1 MNKRLSPACRRV
13 KLYSFTLIELLVV
26 IAIIAI
32 LAAML
37 LPALTQA
44 RERAK
49 SIKCLNNYNT
59 FGKAALAYAADNND
73 YAMPYRDGGS
83 STESKNVFYGVGSGS
98 LFAPYV
104 SMNPNCLLG
113 GAYRYNSKTDS
124 FYLSPYA
131 CPSRDYIGAI
141 RAGSANG
148 SRAYGIGHNANG
160 IGSINGKNLAKLTQ
174 CSIPSR
180 SMYMAETM
188 YSACSLNYYTN
199 SSAHIV
205 FPHFN
210 GGFND
215 EVIPDDHSMLFGPG
229 TASMLFADGH
239 VEGITRNKCPFKYK
253 FANAQSSSFWFWK
266 RNSSSSWNNNW

>member
-1 MNKRLSPACRRV
+1 MKSLCR
-13 KLYSFTLIELLVV
+13 FTLIELLVV

-44 RERAK
+44 RDRAK

-59 FGKAALAYAADNND
+59 FGKAALSYAADNND
-73 YAMPYRDGGS
+73 FAMPYRDGGGS
-83 STESKNVFYGVGSGS
+83 GTLSTNVFYGVGSGS
-98 LFAPYV
+98 LFAPYIP
-104 SMNPNCLLG
+104 MNKNCLLG
-113 GAYRYNSKTDS
+113 GAYNYKTGS

-131 CPSRDYIGAI
+131 CPARDFIGAI
-141 RAGSANG
+141 KAGKANS

-160 IGSINGKNLAKLTQ
+160 IGSVSTRNLAKLSQ
-174 CSIPSR
+174 CAIPSR
-180 SMYMAETM
+180 SMYMAETTF
-188 YSACSLNYYTN
+188 SACSLGYYTN
-199 SSAHIV
+199 SDAHIV

-210 GGFND
+210 GGLND
-215 EVIPDDHSMLFGPG
+215 EEIPDNQSMLFGPG
-229 TASMLFADGH
+229 TANILFVDGH

-266 RNSSSSWNNNW
+266 RNSSASWNNNW

>member
-1 MNKRLSPACRRV
+1 MNKRLLPACRRV

-83 STESKNVFYGVGSGS
+83 STKSKNFFYGVGSVS

-104 SMNPNCLLG
+104 PMNKNCLLG
-113 GAYRYNSKTDS
+113 GAYRYDSKTDS

-141 RAGSANG
+141 KAGKGDTA
-148 SRAYGIGHNANG
+148 RAYGIGHNAQG
-160 IGSINGKNLAKLTQ
+160 IGSTSNKDLVKLSQ
-174 CSIPSR
+174 CVIPSR
-180 SMYMAETM
+180 SMYFAETM
-188 YSACSLNYYTN
+188 YSACSLGYYTN
-199 SSAHIV
+199 STAHIV

-210 GGFND
+210 GGLDD
-215 EVIPDDHSMLFGPG
+215 EVIPDNQSMLSGPG

-253 FANAQSSSFWFWK
+253 FANAHSSTFWQWK
-266 RNSSSSWNNNW
+266 RNGSSWNNNW